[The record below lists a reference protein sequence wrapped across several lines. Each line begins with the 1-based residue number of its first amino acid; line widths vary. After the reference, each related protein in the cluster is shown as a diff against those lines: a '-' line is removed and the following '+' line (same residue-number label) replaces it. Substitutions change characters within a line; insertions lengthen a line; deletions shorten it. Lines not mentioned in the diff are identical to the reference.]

1 MDNVIIL
8 GKSAE
13 DWQRQVKKIF
23 KSGTI
28 TIAVIVVLF
37 LAIAGRPYFMVGT
50 TENGLVLRFGKHVR
64 TVPPGLHGKWPWPI
78 ETVITPDVQ
87 KIRRITIGFR
97 SSDQTILTRNLG
109 PGQEA
114 KTSVHDESL
123 MLTGDLNILMVEL
136 AVQYRI
142 KDPAAY
148 VFNVKE
154 GNRETDESTALRDI
168 TESTLRRVIGDYGV
182 DAPLTEGKAAIEDE
196 IQEKA
201 QELADR
207 YGLGLELTSVNLQ
220 DVQPPVEVQPSFKS
234 VVTAKENNQKYINEA
249 LGYKN
254 GEMPRAE
261 GKAAGIINQASGYAR
276 ERVLKAQGEV
286 SKFSALLTEYRKAK
300 DVTRSRIYLEGMEK
314 VLGKVGVTVI
324 DSNLKGMLPFL
335 DLSEK
340 GLAGTRKEPLSAGK
354 GGFGADGDSN
364 VDGSSSNTE
373 TGPPGYGTSIESQPS
388 GSIEQGGQ
396 RP

>member
-8 GKSAE
+8 GKSAG
-13 DWQRQVKKIF
+13 DWQRQAAKIL

-28 TIAVIVVLF
+28 VLAVLILLF
-37 LAIAGRPYFMVGT
+37 LAIAGRPYFTVGT

-64 TVPPGLHGKWPWPI
+64 TVPPGLHWKLPWPI
-78 ETVITPDVQ
+78 ESVIKPDVQ

-97 SSDQTILTRNLG
+97 SSDQTIPTRNQG

-114 KTSVHDESL
+114 KTPVHDESL

-148 VFNVKE
+148 VFNV
-154 GNRETDESTALRDI
+154 REPGGDSAESTTLRDI
-168 TESTLRRVIGDYGV
+168 CESTLRRVIGDYGV

-201 QELADR
+201 QQLADQ
-207 YGLGLELTSVNLQ
+207 YGLGLLLTSVNLQ

-234 VVTAKENNQKYINEA
+234 VVTAKENKQKYINEA
-249 LGYKN
+249 LGYQN
-254 GEMPRAE
+254 GQMPRAE
-261 GKAAGIINQASGYAR
+261 GKAAGVINQASGYAR

-286 SKFSALLTEYRKAK
+286 LKFSALLTEYRKAQE
-300 DVTRSRIYLEGMEK
+300 VTRSRLYLEAMEE

-324 DSNLKGMLPFL
+324 DNNLKGVLPFL

-340 GLAGTRKEPLSAGK
+340 GLGPRSSNMEPEPDLTEPAQGT
-354 GGFGADGDSN
+354 DSN
-364 VDGSSSNTE
+364 FSS
-373 TGPPGYGTSIESQPS
+373 Y
-388 GSIEQGGQ
+388 EQGGEK
-396 RP
+396 P

>member
-1 MDNVIIL
+1 MENVIIL
-8 GKSAE
+8 GKSAG
-13 DWQRQVKKIF
+13 DWQRQARSLF

-28 TIAVIVVLF
+28 VLAVFLLLF
-37 LAIAGRPYFMVGT
+37 LAIAGRPYFTVGT

-64 TVPPGLHGKWPWPI
+64 TVPPGLHWKRPWPI
-78 ETVITPDVQ
+78 ETVLKPDVQ

-97 SSDQTILTRNLG
+97 SSDQFISTRNQG
-109 PGQEA
+109 SGRDA
-114 KTSVHDESL
+114 KTPVHDESL

-154 GNRETDESTALRDI
+154 PDGDVGESATLRDI
-168 TESTLRRVIGDYGV
+168 CESTLRRVIGDYGV
-182 DAPLTEGKAAIEDE
+182 DAPLTEGKAAIEEE
-196 IQEKA
+196 IREKA
-201 QELADR
+201 QQLADH

-234 VVTAKENNQKYINEA
+234 VVTAKENKQKYINEA
-249 LGYKN
+249 LGYQN
-254 GEMPRAE
+254 GQMPRAE

-286 SKFSALLTEYRKAK
+286 LKFSALLTEYRKAQE
-300 DVTRSRIYLEGMEK
+300 VTRSRLYLEAMEE

-324 DSNLKGMLPFL
+324 DSQIQGLLPLL
-335 DLSEK
+335 DLSGKNSE
-340 GLAGTRKEPLSAGK
+340 ARKDSPPSDTDLEPPN
-354 GGFGADGDSN
+354 F
-364 VDGSSSNTE
+364 SSSF
-373 TGPPGYGTSIESQPS
+373 GSPPS
-388 GSIEQGGQ
+388 GSFEEGGQ
-396 RP
+396 KP

>member
-8 GKSAE
+8 GKSAG
-13 DWQRQVKKIF
+13 DWQRQAMKF
-23 KSGTI
+23 LRSGTI
-28 TIAVIVVLF
+28 ILAVFILLF
-37 LAIAGRPYFMVGT
+37 LAIAGRPYFTVGT

-64 TVPPGLHGKWPWPI
+64 TVPPGLHMKWPWPI
-78 ETVITPDVQ
+78 ETVIKPDVQ

-97 SSDQTILTRNLG
+97 SSDQTIPTRNQA

-114 KTSVHDESL
+114 KTAVHDESL

-136 AVQYRI
+136 AVQYHI

-154 GNRETDESTALRDI
+154 SNEDTDESTALRDI
-168 TESTLRRVIGDYGV
+168 CESTLRRVIGDYGV

-196 IQEKA
+196 IQDKA
-201 QELADR
+201 QQLADR

-220 DVQPPVEVQPSFKS
+220 DVQPPSEVQASFKD
-234 VVTAKENNQKYINEA
+234 VVTAKENKQKFINEA
-249 LGYKN
+249 LGYQN

-261 GKAAGIINQASGYAR
+261 GKAAGVINQASGYAR

-286 SKFSALLTEYRKAK
+286 LKFSALLTEYRKAQE
-300 DVTRSRIYLEGMEK
+300 VTRSRIYLETMEK

-324 DSNLKGMLPFL
+324 DSNLKGLLPLL
-335 DLSEK
+335 DLSDK
-340 GLAGTRKEPLSAGK
+340 GQGPRIKKEPDESPTTDVG
-354 GGFGADGDSN
+354 
-364 VDGSSSNTE
+364 TE
-373 TGPPGYGTSIESQPS
+373 PNSSIEM
-388 GSIEQGGQ
+388 GGQ
-396 RP
+396 KP

>member
-8 GKSAE
+8 GRSAG
-13 DWQRQVKKIF
+13 DWHRQAKKVF

-28 TIAVIVVLF
+28 IFAALILLF
-37 LAIAGRPYFMVGT
+37 LAIAGRPYFTVGT

-64 TVPPGLHGKWPWPI
+64 TVPPGLHWKWPWPI
-78 ETVITPDVQ
+78 EMVIKPDVQ

-97 SSDQTILTRNLG
+97 SSDQFIPARNQG

-114 KTSVHDESL
+114 KTPLHDESL

-148 VFNVKE
+148 AFNVKE
-154 GNRETDESTALRDI
+154 PDGDVGESATLRDI
-168 TESTLRRVIGDYGV
+168 CESTLRRVIGDYGV

-196 IQEKA
+196 IRDKA
-201 QELADR
+201 QQLSDR
-207 YGLGLELTSVNLQ
+207 YNLGLELTSVNLQ

-234 VVTAKENNQKYINEA
+234 VVTAKENKQKYINEA
-249 LGYKN
+249 LGYQN

-286 SKFSALLTEYRKAK
+286 LKFSALLAEYRKAQE
-300 DVTRSRIYLEGMEK
+300 VTRTRIYLEAMEE

-324 DSNLKGMLPFL
+324 DNNLKGLLPLL
-335 DLSEK
+335 DLSGK
-340 GLAGTRKEPLSAGK
+340 GLKPPDTHE
-354 GGFGADGDSN
+354 
-364 VDGSSSNTE
+364 E
-373 TGPPGYGTSIESQPS
+373 TGPPGFESNMESYPS
-388 GSIEQGGQ
+388 AKTEEGGQ